1 MVLAAIAQDEQLW
14 GLQACN
20 YSAMAALAFTVWD
33 IVVCFEDEVEQI
45 WQSAWTRLKF
55 LYIFLRYFS
64 LVAQVIAT
72 ILTLG
77 LAAPLYPGRSV
88 CLLLL
93 SFQAISS
100 QALMMGVQVL
110 LVLRVIALF
119 NRVRWLRSF
128 LSALFL
134 VEVVLMTVFFGI
146 SLRSMDYGIHC
157 VITGFPITAT
167 GFLCVSVPV
176 QTCRAALKQLPTSF
190 SANATARVSISRS
203 LRIPPIL
210 YESLLFVLTMI
221 KFYQAL
227 REGWGRQPVISR
239 FMSHGIWAFG
249 APFVILTVNTLC
261 MALLKGAIASVAY
274 SWIIAVPPFAG
285 ARLILSMSHLF
296 SRQPSVGQTTSH
308 DQVLLDTTIMQMT
321 HPSHTAT
328 DVGYGPYSSSRQHAQ
343 DPNAILVVDR

>member
-1 MVLAAIAQDEQLW
+1 MVFAAIVQDDQLR
-14 GLQACN
+14 GLQSCN

-33 IVVCFEDEVEQI
+33 IVVSFEDEVEQI
-45 WQSAWTRLKF
+45 WLSAWTRLKF

-64 LVAQVIAT
+64 LIAQVIAT

-110 LVLRVIALF
+110 LVLRVIALY
-119 NRVRWLRSF
+119 NRVRWLRTF
-128 LSALFL
+128 LSVLFL
-134 VEVVLMTVFFGI
+134 AEVVLMTVFFGI
-146 SLRSMDYGIHC
+146 SLSSMDYGVHC

-167 GFLCVSVPV
+167 GFL
-176 QTCRAALKQLPTSF
+176 
-190 SANATARVSISRS
+190 
-203 LRIPPIL
+203 IPPIL
-210 YESLLFVLTMI
+210 YESLLFVLTMV

-227 REGWGRQPVISR
+227 RDGWGRQPVISR

-274 SWIIAVPPFAG
+274 SWIIAIPPFAG

-296 SRQPSVGQTTSH
+296 SRQPSMRRTTSH

-321 HPSHTAT
+321 YPSHTAT
-328 DVGYGPYSSSRQHAQ
+328 DAGYGSSSFSWQHGQ

>member
-167 GFLCVSVPV
+167 GFL
-176 QTCRAALKQLPTSF
+176 
-190 SANATARVSISRS
+190 
-203 LRIPPIL
+203 IPPIL

-296 SRQPSVGQTTSH
+296 SQQPSVGQTTSH

-328 DVGYGPYSSSRQHAQ
+328 DVGYGSYSSSWQHAQ

>member
-1 MVLAAIAQDEQLW
+1 MVFAAIVQDDQLR
-14 GLQACN
+14 GLQSCN

-33 IVVCFEDEVEQI
+33 IIVSFEDEVEQI
-45 WQSAWTRLKF
+45 WLSAWTRLKF

-110 LVLRVIALF
+110 LVLRVIALY
-119 NRVRWLRSF
+119 NRVRWLRTF
-128 LSALFL
+128 LSVLFL
-134 VEVVLMTVFFGI
+134 AEVVLMTVFFGI
-146 SLRSMDYGIHC
+146 SLSSMDYGVHC

-167 GFLCVSVPV
+167 GFL
-176 QTCRAALKQLPTSF
+176 
-190 SANATARVSISRS
+190 
-203 LRIPPIL
+203 IPPIL
-210 YESLLFVLTMI
+210 YESLLFVLTVV

-227 REGWGRQPVISR
+227 RDGWGRQPVISR

-274 SWIIAVPPFAG
+274 SWIIAIPPFAG

-296 SRQPSVGQTTSH
+296 SRQPSMRRTTSH

-321 HPSHTAT
+321 YPSHTAT
-328 DVGYGPYSSSRQHAQ
+328 DAGYGSSSSSWQHSQ

>member
-1 MVLAAIAQDEQLW
+1 MVFAAIVQDDQLR
-14 GLQACN
+14 GLQSCN

-33 IVVCFEDEVEQI
+33 IVVSFEDEVEQI
-45 WQSAWTRLKF
+45 WLSAWTRLKF

-64 LVAQVIAT
+64 LIAQVYVGDLVPCFHANLALLISSSVLVNYDRIAT

-110 LVLRVIALF
+110 LVLRVIALY
-119 NRVRWLRSF
+119 NRVRWLRTF
-128 LSALFL
+128 LSVLFL
-134 VEVVLMTVFFGI
+134 AEVVLMTVFFGI
-146 SLRSMDYGIHC
+146 SLSSMDYGVHC

-167 GFLCVSVPV
+167 GFL
-176 QTCRAALKQLPTSF
+176 
-190 SANATARVSISRS
+190 
-203 LRIPPIL
+203 IPPIL
-210 YESLLFVLTMI
+210 YESLLFVLTMV

-227 REGWGRQPVISR
+227 RDGWGRQPVISR

-274 SWIIAVPPFAG
+274 SWIIAIPPFAG

-296 SRQPSVGQTTSH
+296 SRQPSMRRTTSH

-321 HPSHTAT
+321 YPSHTVT
-328 DVGYGPYSSSRQHAQ
+328 DAGYGSSSFSWQHGQ

>member
-1 MVLAAIAQDEQLW
+1 MVFAAIVQDDQLR
-14 GLQACN
+14 GLQSCN

-33 IVVCFEDEVEQI
+33 IVVSFEDEVEQI
-45 WQSAWTRLKF
+45 WLSAWTRLKF

-64 LVAQVIAT
+64 LIAQVIAT

-110 LVLRVIALF
+110 LVLRVIALY
-119 NRVRWLRSF
+119 NRVRWLRTF
-128 LSALFL
+128 LSVLFL
-134 VEVVLMTVFFGI
+134 AEVVLMTVFFGI
-146 SLRSMDYGIHC
+146 SLSSMDYGVHC

-167 GFLCVSVPV
+167 GFL
-176 QTCRAALKQLPTSF
+176 
-190 SANATARVSISRS
+190 
-203 LRIPPIL
+203 IPPIL
-210 YESLLFVLTMI
+210 YESLLFVLTMV

-227 REGWGRQPVISR
+227 RDGWGRQPVISR

-274 SWIIAVPPFAG
+274 SWIIAIPPFAG

-296 SRQPSVGQTTSH
+296 SRQPSMRRTTSH

-321 HPSHTAT
+321 YPSHTVT
-328 DVGYGPYSSSRQHAQ
+328 DAGYGSSSFSWQHGQ

>member
-167 GFLCVSVPV
+167 GFL
-176 QTCRAALKQLPTSF
+176 
-190 SANATARVSISRS
+190 
-203 LRIPPIL
+203 IPPIL